1 MFYYIL
7 DTEFKSVML
16 VDLFESTIWTDRYRE
31 EGDFEIFLF
40 PSNEIITNAKDDY
53 YLYNPSSEHMMIIE
67 NQEITTDV
75 EEGARFIVTGHSL
88 ESILKR
94 RIVWTQTTISGSLQN
109 GIKKLIDENIINPEV
124 KERKIS
130 NFVFKESIDP
140 AITKLKHEQQYTGD
154 VLYDVIKK
162 LCELYDIGF
171 KIIYNFDTGN
181 FEFSLYKGIDRSY
194 NQNRNPYVIFSP
206 HYENIINSDYIHGIE
221 DYKNVTRIGG
231 EGIGVNRVMADYG
244 TASGLTR
251 REIFTD
257 ARDLSKKTDD
267 GTELTDEAYTNL
279 LRQRGKENLSEYVI
293 KEGFEGEVE
302 ASKMFVYG
310 HDFLLGDCVQVENEF
325 GISGT
330 SLVSEIVFSQDKNG
344 ETIYPTFVSLQNI
357 TPSDDDTVYVKD
369 ELLVFDKEQKI
380 ENDYIILSDTITAT
394 VKDGYILFGDDIPEE
409 TGVE

>member
-67 NQEITTDV
+67 HQEITTDV

-154 VLYDVIKK
+154 VLYDVIKN

-394 VKDGYILFGDDIPEE
+394 VKDGYILFGDDTPEE

>member
-16 VDLFESTIWTDRYRE
+16 IDSFESTIWTDRYRE

-40 PSNEIITNAKDDY
+40 PSKEIIANAKDDY
-53 YLYNPSSEHMMIIE
+53 YLYNPSSEHLMIIE
-67 NQEITTDV
+67 RQEITTDV

-94 RIVWTQTTISGSLQN
+94 RIVWSQTTISGSLQN

-124 KERKIS
+124 EARKIS
-130 NFVFKESIDP
+130 NFVFKESSDT

-154 VLYDVIKK
+154 ILYDVIKN

-171 KIIYNFDTGN
+171 KIIYNFETGN

-206 HYENIINSDYIHGIE
+206 NYENIINSDYTHGIE

-231 EGIGVNRVMADYG
+231 EGTGVDRVMADYG

-257 ARDLSKKTDD
+257 ARDVSKKNDD
-267 GTELTDEAYTNL
+267 GTQLSDGEYTNL
-279 LRQRGKENLSEYVI
+279 LQQRGKEKLSEYII

-310 HDFLLGDCVQVENEF
+310 QDFFLGDCVQVENEF

-330 SLVSEIVFSQDKNG
+330 SLVSEIVFSQDESG
-344 ETIYPTFVSLQNI
+344 ETIYPTFVSLDNT
-357 TPSDDDTVYVKD
+357 TPSDDDTVYVRN
-369 ELLVFDKEQKI
+369 ELLVFDKEQTM
-380 ENDYIILSDTITAT
+380 ESDYIVLSDTITAS
-394 VKDGYILFGDDIPEE
+394 VKDEYILFGDDASEE
-409 TGVE
+409 TGDE

>member
-67 NQEITTDV
+67 HQEITTDV

-154 VLYDVIKK
+154 VLYDVIKN

-171 KIIYNFDTGN
+171 KIIYNFDTRN
-181 FEFSLYKGIDRSY
+181 FEFSLYKGIDHSY

-206 HYENIINSDYIHGIE
+206 HYENIINSNYIHGIE

-244 TASGLTR
+244 TASGLIR

-310 HDFLLGDCVQVENEF
+310 RDFLLGDCVQVENEF

-394 VKDGYILFGDDIPEE
+394 VKDGYILFGDDTPEE

>member
-67 NQEITTDV
+67 RQEITTDV

-154 VLYDVIKK
+154 VLYDVIKN

-302 ASKMFVYG
+302 ASKMFIYG

-394 VKDGYILFGDDIPEE
+394 VKDGYILFGDDMPEE

>member
-16 VDLFESTIWTDRYRE
+16 IDSFESTIWTDRYRE

-40 PSNEIITNAKDDY
+40 PSKEIIANAKDDY

-67 NQEITTDV
+67 RQEITTDV

-94 RIVWTQTTISGSLQN
+94 RIVWSQTTISGSLQN
-109 GIKKLIDENIINPEV
+109 GIKKLIDENIISPEV
-124 KERKIS
+124 EERKIS
-130 NFVFKESIDP
+130 NFVFKESTDT

-154 VLYDVIKK
+154 ILYDVIKN

-171 KIIYNFDTGN
+171 KIVYNFETGN
-181 FEFSLYKGIDRSY
+181 FEFSLYKGTDRSY

-206 HYENIINSDYIHGIE
+206 NYENIINSDYTHGIE

-231 EGIGVNRVMADYG
+231 EGTGVDRVMADYG

-257 ARDLSKKTDD
+257 ARDVSKKNDD
-267 GTELTDEAYTNL
+267 GTQLSDDEYTNL
-279 LRQRGKENLSEYVI
+279 LQQRGKEKLSEYII

-310 HDFLLGDCVQVENEF
+310 QDFFLGDCVQVENEF

-330 SLVSEIVFSQDKNG
+330 SLVSEIVFSQDESG
-344 ETIYPTFVSLQNI
+344 ETIYPTFVSLDN
-357 TPSDDDTVYVKD
+357 TTLSDDDTVYVRN
-369 ELLVFDKEQKI
+369 ELLVFDKEQTM
-380 ENDYIILSDTITAT
+380 ESDYIMLSDTITAS
-394 VKDGYILFGDDIPEE
+394 VKDEYILFGDDASEE
-409 TGVE
+409 TGDE

>member
-16 VDLFESTIWTDRYRE
+16 IDSFESTIWTDRYRE
-31 EGDFEIFLF
+31 EGDFEVFLF
-40 PSNEIITNAKDDY
+40 PSKEIIANAKDDY
-53 YLYNPSSEHMMIIE
+53 YLYNPFSEHLMIIE
-67 NQEITTDV
+67 RQEITTDV

-94 RIVWTQTTISGSLQN
+94 RIVWSQTTISGSLQN

-124 KERKIS
+124 EARKIS
-130 NFVFKESIDP
+130 NFIFKESSDT

-154 VLYDVIKK
+154 ILYDVIKN

-171 KIIYNFDTGN
+171 KIIYNFETGN
-181 FEFSLYKGIDRSY
+181 FEFSLYKGTDHSY

-206 HYENIINSDYIHGIE
+206 NYENIINSDYTHGIE

-231 EGIGVNRVMADYG
+231 EGTGVDRFMADYG
-244 TASGLTR
+244 TAYGLTR

-257 ARDLSKKTDD
+257 ARDVSKKNDD
-267 GTELTDEAYTNL
+267 GTQLSDDEYTNL
-279 LRQRGKENLSEYVI
+279 LQQRGKEKLSGYVI

-310 HDFLLGDCVQVENEF
+310 QDFFLGDCVQVENEF

-330 SLVSEIVFSQDKNG
+330 SLVSEIVFSQDESG
-344 ETIYPTFVSLQNI
+344 ETIYPTFVSLDNT
-357 TPSDDDTVYVKD
+357 TPSDDDTVYVRN
-369 ELLVFDKEQKI
+369 ELLVFDKEQTM
-380 ENDYIILSDTITAT
+380 ESDYIILSNTITAS
-394 VKDGYILFGDDIPEE
+394 VKDEYILFGDNASEE
-409 TGVE
+409 IGDE

>member
-109 GIKKLIDENIINPEV
+109 GIKKLIDENIINPKV

-154 VLYDVIKK
+154 VLYDVIKN

-357 TPSDDDTVYVKD
+357 TPSDDNTVHVKD

-394 VKDGYILFGDDIPEE
+394 VKDGYILFGDDMPEE

>member
-67 NQEITTDV
+67 HQEITTDV

-154 VLYDVIKK
+154 VLYDVIKN

-181 FEFSLYKGIDRSY
+181 FEFSLYKGIDHSY

-206 HYENIINSDYIHGIE
+206 HYENIINSNYIHGIE

-231 EGIGVNRVMADYG
+231 EGIGINRVMADYG

-310 HDFLLGDCVQVENEF
+310 RDFLLGDCVQVENEF

-394 VKDGYILFGDDIPEE
+394 VKDGYILFGDNTPEE

>member
-16 VDLFESTIWTDRYRE
+16 IDSFESTIWTDRYRE
-31 EGDFEIFLF
+31 EGDFEVFLF
-40 PSNEIITNAKDDY
+40 PSKEIIANAKDDY
-53 YLYNPSSEHMMIIE
+53 YLYNPSSEHLMIIE
-67 NQEITTDV
+67 RQEITTDV

-94 RIVWTQTTISGSLQN
+94 RIVWSQTTISGSLQN

-124 KERKIS
+124 EARKIS
-130 NFVFKESIDP
+130 NFVFKESSDT

-154 VLYDVIKK
+154 ILYDVIKN

-171 KIIYNFDTGN
+171 KIIYNFETGN
-181 FEFSLYKGIDRSY
+181 FEFSLYKGTDRSY

-206 HYENIINSDYIHGIE
+206 NYENIINSDYTHGIE

-231 EGIGVNRVMADYG
+231 EGTGVDRVMADYG
-244 TASGLTR
+244 TAYGLTR

-257 ARDLSKKTDD
+257 ARDVSKKNDD
-267 GTELTDEAYTNL
+267 GTQLSDDEYTNL
-279 LRQRGKENLSEYVI
+279 LQQRGKEKLSEYII

-310 HDFLLGDCVQVENEF
+310 QDFFLGDCVQVENEF

-330 SLVSEIVFSQDKNG
+330 SLVSEIVFSQDESG
-344 ETIYPTFVSLQNI
+344 ETIYPTFVSLDNT
-357 TPSDDDTVYVKD
+357 TPSDDDTVYVRN
-369 ELLVFDKEQKI
+369 ELLVFDKEQTM
-380 ENDYIILSDTITAT
+380 ESDYIVLSDTITAS
-394 VKDGYILFGDDIPEE
+394 VKDEYILFGDDASEE
-409 TGVE
+409 TGDE